1 MLNTMGRDQ
10 DEAHRMMQAQQ
21 AIPIFRSFDEA
32 ATKAFYCDFLGI
44 ETEHEHRFDATAP
57 LFLRLRLD
65 ACILFLSEHH
75 GDATPGGSARI
86 DVTDVHAYCAQLNA
100 KGYKYARPGVISQ
113 PWGFDDMTIA
123 DPSGNRLIFCTK
135 NH

>member
-1 MLNTMGRDQ
+1 MTRA
-10 DEAHRMMQAQQ
+10 EQ

-32 ATKAFYCDFLGI
+32 ATKAFYVDFLGFEI
-44 ETEHEHRFDATAP
+44 EHEHRLDAEAP

-65 ACILFLSEHH
+65 QCILFLSEHH

-86 DVTDVHAYCAQLNA
+86 DVANVHEYCEVLNA
-100 KGYKYARPGVISQ
+100 KKYKYARPDVISQ
-113 PWGFDDMTIA
+113 PWGYDDMTIV